1 MRDILALEG
10 KRSPPA
16 AIQLLSCAL
25 FNSAMP
31 CTGMIGLSVSLHG
44 ISLHACAACVVCLC
58 VSVCARATCGCAL
71 RARGFLCSSVL
82 YLYSCT
88 CIVFLKCRYIGAF
101 TFFLVFTTLPQ
112 VLLVASSI
120 AYFRVATEA
129 GIRPT
134 RRADVLLWYIKP

>member
-58 VSVCARATCGCAL
+58 VCLCARARLVVVRCV
-71 RARGFLCSSVL
+71 RA
-82 YLYSCT
+82 
-88 CIVFLKCRYIGAF
+88 VFC
-101 TFFLVFTTLPQ
+101 
-112 VLLVASSI
+112 VLLC
-120 AYFRVATEA
+120 
-129 GIRPT
+129 
-134 RRADVLLWYIKP
+134 YIYIHVHVSFF